1 MPYTAAQKRANKKYK
16 EKAYEQI
23 AIRVRKGKR
32 EEYKRFAESTGE
44 SLAGLITR
52 LLDEEM
58 KRRAPDPD

>member
-1 MPYTAAQKRANKKYK
+1 MPYTQAHNKANQKYQA
-16 EKAYEQI
+16 KAYDRLY
-23 AIRVRKGKR
+23 IRVRKGKK
-32 EEYKRFAESTGE
+32 EKYTELAKQNGE